1 MPNVRLRTIINQDNS
16 TTFQVQFHEGGE
28 WEDLTW
34 DMISD
39 KPFETLDDTVFMV
52 DENGVLTI
60 TDIHTVSN
68 WTDIEDKPFIFLDP
82 DDFTVSASGVLSYT
96 GSLDWSSIIGKPFNT
111 LNNNDFEVQNGQLSV
126 KHQIIPNQS
135 WSQIQNK
142 PFTSLDP
149 TNFQV
154 VGGVLYLNINPEIPY
169 WSAIQNKPFTYLDS
183 DDFAVIG
190 DTLKVKHQTIPD
202 PEWVDVQNKPF
213 ESLDANDFT
222 VDAQGKMSVNFPT
235 PTPDDWDD
243 ITNKPFETLNGTD
256 FSVDADGEVSVNF
269 PAPTADEWDD
279 VANKPFESLNPA
291 DFSVDDDG
299 EASVNFPVPF
309 WSDVLNKPFELL
321 SAQDFNVDP
330 DTGILS
336 INGGGGG
343 GNPDWSDVQNKPF
356 STLDSPLFGV
366 YNGGLRLYP
375 AAWLDL
381 AMPNQA
387 DAKISTLND
396 LKKFIQIFIVN
407 TLKFK
412 FNLSTPTTGWYSP
425 MYDDNK
431 QINIRLRIR
440 IDNSQSDLTVLT
452 SDYYITIS
460 FVGYRLY
467 NYNPQDIYFFKV
479 EVDGMPAIINSVEK
493 FIKINGTLK
502 VSAIKT
508 DGEITD
514 VQTSNTYY
522 KEDYNM
528 FWNECTPYLNL

>member
-39 KPFETLDDTVFMV
+39 KPFETLDDTVFIV

-60 TDIHTVSN
+60 TDVPTVCS
-68 WTDIEDKPFIFLDP
+68 WGDVSDKPFIFLDP
-82 DDFTVSASGVLSYT
+82 DDFSVSASGVLSYT
-96 GSLDWSSIIGKPFNT
+96 GSMDWANIIGKPFST
-111 LNNNDFEVQNGQLSV
+111 LDNNDFDVVSGQLKV
-126 KHQIIPNQS
+126 RHQTIPNQT

-154 VGGVLYLNINPEIPY
+154 VGGVLYLNLNPEIPS
-169 WSAIQNKPFTYLDS
+169 WSNVQNKPFTYLDS
-183 DDFAVIG
+183 NDFAVIG

-213 ESLDANDFT
+213 ETLDANDFT
-222 VDAQGKMSVNFPT
+222 VDAQGKASVNFPT

-243 ITNKPFETLNGTD
+243 VTGKPFETLNGTD

-269 PAPTADEWDD
+269 PAPTADDWDD
-279 VANKPFESLNPA
+279 VSNKPFESLNSA
-291 DFSVDDDG
+291 DFSVDADG

-343 GNPDWSDVQNKPF
+343 GNPAWSDVTGKPF
-356 STLDSPLFGV
+356 SSIGEDLYE
-366 YNGGLRLYP
+366 YNGV
-375 AAWLDL
+375 
-381 AMPNQA
+381 
-387 DAKISTLND
+387 LNS
-396 LKKFIQIFIVN
+396 KKFMYMSSAMDDSHKITSLNEMRTFLKTYCENSVNYLMGIISQPNDGYWGNIFASNDYKRSKMLFHQLRMKVN
-407 TLKFK
+407 NTGE
-412 FNLSTPTTGWYSP
+412 LSQYGASYDIILQVSAYSLYSGSVYCFINAYGLP
-425 MYDDNK
+425 DFDNPNHL
-431 QINIRLRIR
+431 INI
-440 IDNSQSDLTVLT
+440 NGSVYVM
-452 SDYYITIS
+452 YYGS
-460 FVGYRLY
+460 NYQAVSYNLY
-467 NYNPQDIYFFKV
+467 KSECENYFF
-479 EVDGMPAIINSVEK
+479 S
-493 FIKINGTLK
+493 
-502 VSAIKT
+502 
-508 DGEITD
+508 
-514 VQTSNTYY
+514 
-522 KEDYNM
+522 
-528 FWNECTPYLNL
+528 